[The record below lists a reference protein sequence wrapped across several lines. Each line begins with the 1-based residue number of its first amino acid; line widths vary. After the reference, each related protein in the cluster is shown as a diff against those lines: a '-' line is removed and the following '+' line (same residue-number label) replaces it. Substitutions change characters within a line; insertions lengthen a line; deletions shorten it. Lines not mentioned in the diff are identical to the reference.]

1 MDRTTGSEVAGVVVE
16 LLPKGLYRVELE
28 SRRRVVAHPAAG
40 LGKNFVRLIE
50 GDRVLVVLT
59 PFDRGRGRIIRRI
72 G

>member
-1 MDRTTGSEVAGVVVE
+1 MDRAPEAGVVGVVIE

-28 SRRRVVAHPAAG
+28 SRQRVLAHTAAG

-50 GDRVLVVLT
+50 GDRVLVELT
-59 PFDRGRGRIIRRI
+59 PFDRGRGRITRRV